1 LLRPIDVIRCFHN
14 AFRRDLTQIDTL
26 VLNIAREG
34 GDMAPIFERLRI
46 VGDILDYHAKG
57 EEAAVFP
64 AVDKFVP
71 LLAQPYILDH
81 RELDSMVSTLET
93 IRDNPEVLAAARATA
108 VLNSQL
114 RIHLDKEDMYLY
126 PFLSE
131 RTTDDE
137 QIAIGRVMSSKTPPE
152 RVPVQVQWL
161 FPLLD
166 FDDQLKVI
174 KSSMTMLPAPVF
186 AKLKP
191 LVEKSV
197 STNWVRLTQQIP
209 ELLDK

>member
-1 LLRPIDVIRCFHN
+1 
-14 AFRRDLTQIDTL
+14 
-26 VLNIAREG
+26 
-34 GDMAPIFERLRI
+34 
-46 VGDILDYHAKG
+46 
-57 EEAAVFP
+57 
-64 AVDKFVP
+64 
-71 LLAQPYILDH
+71 
-81 RELDSMVSTLET
+81 
-93 IRDNPEVLAAARATA
+93 
-108 VLNSQL
+108 
-114 RIHLDKEDMYLY
+114 MYLY

-137 QIAIGRVMSSKTPPE
+137 QIAIGRVMASKTPPE
-152 RVPVQVQWL
+152 RIPVQVQWI